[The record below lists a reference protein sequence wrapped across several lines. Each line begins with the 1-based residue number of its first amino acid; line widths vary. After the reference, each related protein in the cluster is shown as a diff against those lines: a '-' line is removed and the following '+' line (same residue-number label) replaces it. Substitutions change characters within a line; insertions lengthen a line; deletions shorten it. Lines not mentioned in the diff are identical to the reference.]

1 MREMPGCE
9 YPVANIIETPPFMA
23 PQKDKQNKTPWNKQ
37 QDPDYAA
44 ETSKYE
50 RPVPSR
56 AFILE
61 HLEKRSGPAT
71 HEELCYELGL
81 TDDDS
86 IEALRRRLL
95 AMRRDGQLI
104 KNRRDGFGLIDKMD
118 LRVGRVQGH
127 RDGYGFFIPDDA
139 SGDWYITARQMSK
152 VFDGDRVVVRE
163 AEFGHS
169 KRQEAIVVEVLERAH
184 SQIVGRYFEENGAGF
199 VVPENQ
205 RITQDI
211 LVSAKDSMAAKPG
224 QFVTLDIVNYPGHRS
239 NAVGKIV
246 EVVGDHM
253 APGMEIDVAL
263 RAHNIPFEWP
273 DELTSSLKRLPKQ
286 VSEKDVIG
294 RVDLRQQHFVTIDGE
309 DARDFDDAVYCKA
322 RQGGGWTLY
331 VAIADVSHYVKVD
344 SPLDVEAQNR
354 ATSVYFPEQVIPML
368 PEVLSNGLCSLNP
381 QVDRLVMVCEITLAA
396 DGAVEKYQFC
406 EGVIHSHARLTYTK
420 VGTMLQQARTKAG
433 QALREEYSQ
442 VAPDLDELYR
452 LYKVLLK
459 ARKKRGAIEF
469 ESTETRI
476 IFGPDRKIEAITP
489 VERNDAHKLIEEC
502 MLCANVCAADF
513 LERHE
518 LPALYRVHEGP
529 TAQKLENLR
538 EFLGELSL
546 SLGGGDA
553 PKASDY
559 QQLTRQIKDRPDA
572 HLIQTVMLRSMQQ
585 AVYDPDNQGH
595 FGLAY
600 EAYAHFTSPIRRYPD
615 LLVHRGIRSVIRS
628 KRKTAYVKRVDA
640 TKAIA
645 KRTIYPYDMA
655 AMLQLGEQCS
665 SNERRADEA
674 VRDVVDWLKC
684 EYIQDR
690 VGETF
695 TGVIS
700 GVTAFGLFIELK
712 DVYVEGLLHVSAL
725 SNDYYHFDPV
735 KHRLTGERTHFSY
748 RLGDEVEVMVARV
761 NLDDRK
767 IDFDLASA
775 PQATPAKRGK
785 KPTNKKKAGAAK
797 SKKDVAKSKK
807 DAVKSGKK
815 AEGRGKK
822 PAKPARG
829 KTAKAG
835 AKKGA
840 KPSRRRK

>member
-1 MREMPGCE
+1 MSEQKK
-9 YPVANIIETPPFMA
+9 A
-23 PQKDKQNKTPWNKQ
+23 PQRSKKWNKKH
-37 QDPDYAA
+37 DPEYAA

-56 AFILE
+56 PFILE

-71 HEELCYELGL
+71 HEELCDELGL

-104 KNRRDGFGLIDKMD
+104 KNRRDGFGVINKMD

-211 LVSAKDSMAAKPG
+211 LVADKDSLAAKPG

-273 DELTSSLKRLPKQ
+273 EELTGSLKRLPKK
-286 VSEKDVIG
+286 VNEKDTAG

-322 RQGGGWTLY
+322 RRGGGWVLY

-381 QVDRLVMVCEITLAA
+381 QVDRLVMVCEMTLAA

-420 VGTMLQQARTKAG
+420 VGTMLQKARTKAG
-433 QALREEYSQ
+433 QALREEYSK

-489 VERNDAHKLIEEC
+489 VVRNDAHKLIEEC
-502 MLCANVCAADF
+502 MLSANVCAADF

-538 EFLGELSL
+538 EFLGELGL

-559 QQLTRQIKDRPDA
+559 QKLTQQIKDRPDA

-615 LLVHRGIRSVIRS
+615 LLVHRGIRSIIRS
-628 KRKTAYVKRVDA
+628 KRKSAYVKRVDA
-640 TKAIA
+640 TKAMA
-645 KRTIYPYDMA
+645 KRAIYPYDMA

-665 SNERRADEA
+665 TNERRADEA

-690 VGETF
+690 VGECF
-695 TGVIS
+695 AGVIT

-767 IDFDLASA
+767 IDFDL
-775 PQATPAKRGK
+775 TPGQKQTGAQERPAARKKKHSSKAKIANKAKLDAKTDK
-785 KPTNKKKAGAAK
+785 KPKKKPKKAGKSAK
-797 SKKDVAKSKK
+797 S
-807 DAVKSGKK
+807 
-815 AEGRGKK
+815 
-822 PAKPARG
+822 AKPDKRRSG
-829 KTAKAG
+829 RKSTGAKAKTKTSG
-835 AKKGA
+835 RR
-840 KPSRRRK
+840 SR